1 VLTNLAARSTVP
13 FQFSIEQQAAAF
25 ALVREIHV
33 E

>member
-1 VLTNLAARSTVP
+1 MAARSTVP
-13 FQFSIEQQAAAF
+13 FQFAIEQQAAVF